1 MISYFTLF
9 VSHEAWNV
17 FRCYVILILIFFLG
31 IAIRYMT
38 KANLWL
44 FIELYMLHNTLQLQ
58 HPIFL
63 LYLALFPVFSISRLS
78 PYCFDLFRGLLGS
91 FSSTSLIFCY
101 YNCIVPNNYVAL
113 MFYNNIVS
121 QASYM
126 HLKLLP
132 TCDVYFLDI
141 RAPRFWG
148 VPSSNFG

>member
-1 MISYFTLF
+1 
-9 VSHEAWNV
+9 
-17 FRCYVILILIFFLG
+17 
-31 IAIRYMT
+31 
-38 KANLWL
+38 
-44 FIELYMLHNTLQLQ
+44 MLHNTLQLQ

-132 TCDVYFLDI
+132 TCDVYFLDMATGRSGRRREGI
-141 RAPRFWG
+141 GSDRARWEAEG
-148 VPSSNFG
+148 RHMQRQGEMGGGGKAYAATGQGGRRREA